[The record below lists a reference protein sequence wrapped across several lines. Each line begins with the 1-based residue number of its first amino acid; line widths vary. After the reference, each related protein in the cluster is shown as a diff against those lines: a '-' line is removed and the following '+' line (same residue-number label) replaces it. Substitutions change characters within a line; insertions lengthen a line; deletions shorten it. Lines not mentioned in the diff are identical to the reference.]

1 MYSQIITHVGNGA
14 VANYDLKFDACAA
27 WIIPSNA
34 AHIGY
39 HHPTMWTARSNAMG
53 ARDSISSGIRI
64 IGRKLIIGNAAS
76 VNTNGVLYR
85 IVVIGAE
92 NGDVETPS
100 WCGNATAGRTI
111 KLARPETPIYVSC
124 SLPTLSFRLHRIASR
139 WARDGLAA
147 RTATTHA

>member
-53 ARDSISSGIRI
+53 ARWSGSAYSNNSRMMIVGARVYN
-64 IGRKLIIGNAAS
+64 RALSDAELIARHERARLGSVSAA
-76 VNTNGVLYR
+76 
-85 IVVIGAE
+85 
-92 NGDVETPS
+92 DVTSGLVAS
-100 WCGNATAGRTI
+100 WDG
-111 KLARPETPIYVSC
+111 
-124 SLPTLSFRLHRIASR
+124 
-139 WARDGLAA
+139 DGLSGNTWTDAA
-147 RTATTHA
+147 GANHGTITGGTIVSL